1 MQKLQDKLDHY
12 KDVQI
17 ELETFEDETLEEMER
32 QMKQTGPPKDMPS
45 MKEAPTISDAIEEI
59 KGLTKLPAIQI

>member
-17 ELETFEDETLEEMER
+17 ELETFEDETLEEME
-32 QMKQTGPPKDMPS
+32 Q
-45 MKEAPTISDAIEEI
+45 
-59 KGLTKLPAIQI
+59 

>member
-17 ELETFEDETLEEMER
+17 ELETFEDETLEEME
-32 QMKQTGPPKDMPS
+32 QQIKHTAPPREIPS
-45 MKEAPTISDAIEEI
+45 MK
-59 KGLTKLPAIQI
+59 